1 MQKRVNESN
10 GGGRRCDVVF
20 VCKIRT
26 VGVKNI
32 FSIDSF
38 PDILLISR

>member
-1 MQKRVNESN
+1 MKVMVV
-10 GGGRRCDVVF
+10 GRRCDVVF

-32 FSIDSF
+32 LSINSF
-38 PDILLISR
+38 PDK